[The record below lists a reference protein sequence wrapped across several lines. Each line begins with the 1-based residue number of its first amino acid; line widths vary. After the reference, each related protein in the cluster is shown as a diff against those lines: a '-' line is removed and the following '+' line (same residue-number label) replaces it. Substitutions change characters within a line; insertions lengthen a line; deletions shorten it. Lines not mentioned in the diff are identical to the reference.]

1 MPAATVY
8 VKFNVL
14 ESDPDTYAA
23 LVVTGAPVPRE
34 IVGAPVTVTASLNPT
49 WIDTV
54 APTAFG
60 ELSVDVVMEVT
71 TGTVSSIEK
80 PALVMTVPAATVV
93 ATVVTVPVTGWDTLT
108 E

>member
-1 MPAATVY
+1 M
-8 VKFNVL
+8 
-14 ESDPDTYAA
+14 
-23 LVVTGAPVPRE
+23 VTGAPVPSE
-34 IVGAPVTVTASLNPT
+34 IVGDPVTVTASLNPT